1 MSEMD
6 ASELEDIDLNETD
19 VSASTNGQGGG
30 PLLETPDSNEEPM
43 PRLLSGSNDGSDDGT
58 DPEMPDGS
66 DDDAGRARAM
76 RLHHSFFDFPNTS
89 SGGAPHQVTSLT
101 CKVYPV

>member
-66 DDDAGRARAM
+66 DDDPRGKGQGDAPAPLIF
-76 RLHHSFFDFPNTS
+76 RLSKYFFWRSSTPSNFPN
-89 SGGAPHQVTSLT
+89 L
-101 CKVYPV
+101 